1 MLKPFCQAT
10 ALILLCA
17 LLVYAPEIYTAVSGP
32 FALSTPERVLLRVV
46 LCTQDDETLSSFYS
60 ALTEYQRSH
69 PAVHLR
75 IVRTDSAHL
84 YPLDAPLPDVYLL
97 TESDFSPPQ
106 VRARAMRSCTRQMP
120 AVRCCAPYPRNP
132 KRGTQRWISSPISM
146 KSRQTPL
153 ASHNFCLCNASYSG
167 TIKAINTGRTPWTP

>member
-75 IVRTDSAHL
+75 IVRTDRSRITCHNSRRV
-84 YPLDAPLPDVYLL
+84 PLHGSLAILFYLRRIL
-97 TESDFSPPQ
+97 ECS
-106 VRARAMRSCTRQMP
+106 
-120 AVRCCAPYPRNP
+120 
-132 KRGTQRWISSPISM
+132 
-146 KSRQTPL
+146 
-153 ASHNFCLCNASYSG
+153 
-167 TIKAINTGRTPWTP
+167 

>member
-1 MLKPFCQAT
+1 MLKPFCQAA

-46 LCTQDDETLSSFYS
+46 LCTQDDETLSSFYT
-60 ALTEYQRSH
+60 ALTGYQRSH

-84 YPLDAPLPDVYLL
+84 YTLDAPLPDVYLL
-97 TESDFSPPQ
+97 TESDFSTPQALFWPLGSAEEASASLGVFQGARYALVYTPDAGSPLLCAVSAQSQTRDTALDFIAYFHEIPP
-106 VRARAMRSCTRQMP
+106 
-120 AVRCCAPYPRNP
+120 NP
-132 KRGTQRWISSPISM
+132 PG
-146 KSRQTPL
+146 KS
-153 ASHNFCLCNASYSG
+153 
-167 TIKAINTGRTPWTP
+167 